1 MRDRTQE
8 MRETS
13 NETRTLFE
21 HLKDRWDSTVL
32 SDFMQQASYINEK
45 LQSLAVDM
53 NRVLETT
60 ISEEDWRLYNKG
72 ETGVFV
78 RKLLG
83 FRDKAK
89 LNAVREKY
97 QSDSEFRDYV
107 RRYIKDF
114 DEVLSQ
120 ATNLQQGSL
129 LRGTFLASDVGKVYI
144 ILTRALGREIVME
157 P

>member
-1 MRDRTQE
+1 

-21 HLKDRWDSTVL
+21 HLKDRWGRTAL
-32 SDFMQQASYINEK
+32 SDFMQQAGYVNEK

-78 RKLLG
+78 RKMLG

-107 RRYIKDF
+107 RRYIEDF

>member
-1 MRDRTQE
+1 
-8 MRETS
+8 
-13 NETRTLFE
+13 
-21 HLKDRWDSTVL
+21 
-32 SDFMQQASYINEK
+32 
-45 LQSLAVDM
+45 M

-78 RKLLG
+78 RKMLG